1 MTAKKLDDNANKET
15 SIYEGQPQKTAGI
28 RSPFSQEDLNNI
40 FRISPKYLD
49 RVISRESGNLEF
61 KESFGWKSL
70 PKYLKTCAAFAN
82 AKSGYI
88 VFGIGRGP
96 HKLIGI
102 VGNALQAFESIDPQ
116 KMTEHFNEHFSPEI
130 GWDIHEYELSGKT
143 YGLLYIYESRDKPV
157 VCTKNADNV
166 LKEGDIYYRYRG
178 RPERVK
184 YPELRAIL
192 DLKREKEQR
201 LWMQHLSQI
210 SRIGVRDAAIFDLH
224 TGQVTG
230 TKGSFLIDESLLS
243 QLSFIK
249 EGEFSEVKGKPTLKL
264 IGNVE
269 VIGGSPVG
277 IGGPKK
283 TMKIKGIRI
292 GDIVLAF
299 LNHDRVSEPLE
310 LIKQICFESTGF
322 LPVYYFMKIGDL
334 DTAQTVELI
343 NGVVSRSPSKTK
355 LIERLRN
362 SSSQKLDIPKGDAT
376 PAKKKRNSAGKLKQ
390 NEVNQNISG
399 KDLEYCLQAMRTLTP
414 DEIKHN
420 SKYLRGILQTWFNKR
435 YSSASPTL
443 ADNLR
448 RAICWI
454 DEALYAEGARQP
466 C

>member
-1 MTAKKLDDNANKET
+1 MTAKKET
-15 SIYEGQPQKTAGI
+15 IDYVGQAQNTAGI
-28 RSPFSQEDLNNI
+28 RFPFSQEDLNNI
-40 FRISPKYLD
+40 FKLSPKYSN

-70 PKYLKTCAAFAN
+70 SKYLKTCAAFAN
-82 AKSGYI
+82 AKGGYI

-102 VGNALQAFESIDPQ
+102 AGNALQSFESVDPE

-130 GWDIHEYELSGKT
+130 GWNMHEYELSGKT
-143 YGLLYIYESRDKPV
+143 YGLLYIYESQDKPV

-178 RPERVK
+178 RSERIK

-230 TKGSFLIDESLLS
+230 TNGSFLIDESLLS
-243 QLSFIK
+243 QFSFIK
-249 EGEFSEVKGKPTLKL
+249 EGEFSEVNGKPTLKL

-277 IGGPKK
+277 IGPKK
-283 TMKIKGIRI
+283 IVKIKGIRI
-292 GDIVLAF
+292 GDIVLTF
-299 LNHDRVSEPLE
+299 LNHERVSEPLE
-310 LIKQICFESTGF
+310 FIKQICFESTGF
-322 LPVYYFMKIGDL
+322 LPVYYFMKICDL
-334 DTAQTVELI
+334 DTTQTVQLI
-343 NGVVSRSPSKTK
+343 NGVVSRFPSKTK
-355 LIERLRN
+355 LIERLQN
-362 SSSQKLDIPKGDAT
+362 SSSQKLHIPKGDAA
-376 PAKKKRNSAGKLKQ
+376 PAKRKRNFARELKQ

-399 KDLEYCLQAMRTLTP
+399 KDLEYCLQALRTLTR
-414 DEIKHN
+414 DAIKHN
-420 SKYLRGILQTWFNKR
+420 SKYLRGVLQTWFNKR
-435 YSSASPTL
+435 YSSASPAL

-454 DEALYAEGARQP
+454 DEALYKERTR
-466 C
+466 